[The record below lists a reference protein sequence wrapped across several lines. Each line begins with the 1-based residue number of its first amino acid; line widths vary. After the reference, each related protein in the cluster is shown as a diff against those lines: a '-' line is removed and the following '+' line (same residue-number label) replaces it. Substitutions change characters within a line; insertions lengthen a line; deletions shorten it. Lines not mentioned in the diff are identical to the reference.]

1 MRYFKGYMIVLL
13 LFASFSML
21 GQMLKYDSS
30 IIKAYPL
37 KIGNVG
43 FATDSLEIVIGD
55 VNRGEVYKHEIEL
68 FNFGKKPIELKGG
81 KSNNFVEIKYQ
92 PTSIAPGQLAT
103 AFVNFSVLED
113 LPLGPISME
122 VVVETDDRLNAF
134 KFIYLLADI
143 IEDSSSF
150 QTNLIIDSVPRM
162 IFNNYNFDF
171 GHLVRGK
178 KVFHTFYF
186 TNMGSEDL
194 FVEKVSSSN
203 GCRVVAPP
211 EEWIPPG
218 GSGRL
223 VVQVKTIGNIGV
235 QHRTIHIK
243 SNDPVNPVII
253 LGLHG
258 TVRQPP
264 PAKQNQSF
272 CYE

>member
-1 MRYFKGYMIVLL
+1 MKDFKGYMLILM

-21 GQMLKYDSS
+21 GQKLKYDSS

-37 KIGNVG
+37 VIGNVG
-43 FATDSLEIVIGD
+43 FATDSLDIVIGN
-55 VNRGEVYKHEIEL
+55 VKRGGLYKHELDI
-68 FNFGKKPIELKGG
+68 FNFGKKPIALKGG
-81 KSNNFVEIKYQ
+81 KSNNFVGIKYQ
-92 PTSIAPGQLAT
+92 PGAILPGKSAT
-103 AFVNFSVLED
+103 AFIDFDVLKD

-122 VVVETDDRLNAF
+122 VVVETDDRLNPF
-134 KFIYLLADI
+134 KFLYLLADI
-143 IEDSSSF
+143 VEDSSSF

-162 IFNNYNFDF
+162 IFNDYNFDF

-178 KVFHTFYF
+178 RVFHTFYF

-223 VVQVKTIGNIGV
+223 VVQVKTVGSIGV
-235 QHRTIHIK
+235 QHRTISIQ
-243 SNDPVNPVII
+243 SNDPVNPLII

-264 PAKQNQSF
+264 PTKQNQGF